1 MLRILLLAL
10 AWAAAGAACV
20 RLCRAAV
27 AAAPHQA
34 RRSTRPRDRELTLLE
49 AAFLA
54 GGPGRVMD
62 VTLVTMHRRRAL
74 LLAHTGWA
82 TVVDADTDH
91 VLERSVIRA
100 IGPAGHQARTDAV
113 RRAAGTADAVR
124 AIAASLEEAGLA
136 VPDTSRAR
144 SAAAVR
150 QVRAAAFAVPVLTVA
165 ALALPGGGV
174 PGSALLPWFAL
185 PLLLT
190 LTALLIGRAE
200 IRPYLGWASPEGR
213 RLLAGLI
220 TTADGTE
227 RGRLTAIAV
236 AGPDA
241 IEDPLLRRALSS
253 GRRERAATRAA
264 HRGH

>member
-1 MLRILLLAL
+1 MLRIILLAL
-10 AWAAAGAACV
+10 AWAAAGTACV

-27 AAAPHQA
+27 ATAPHPA
-34 RRSTRPRDRELTLLE
+34 RRSARRRAHQLTLPE

-62 VTLVTMHRRRAL
+62 VTLVAMHRRRAL

-82 TVVDADTDH
+82 TVVDPDTDN

-113 RRAAGTADAVR
+113 RRAAGSADAVR
-124 AIAASLEEAGLA
+124 AIAESLVGAGLA
-136 VPDTSRAR
+136 VPDASRAR

-150 QVRAAAFAVPVLTVA
+150 GVRAAALAVPVLTVA
-165 ALALPGGGV
+165 ALALPGEGAPAGV
-174 PGSALLPWFAL
+174 LLPWFAL

-190 LTALLIGRAE
+190 LSALLIGRVE
-200 IRPYLGWASPEGR
+200 VRPYLGWASPEGR
-213 RLLAGLI
+213 RLLGGLI

-236 AGPDA
+236 GGPDA
-241 IEDPLLRRALSS
+241 IDDPLLRRALTG
-253 GRRERAATRAA
+253 GRRERADPRTA